1 MFSSIGT
8 LLLSDLSGPPSS
20 NPGATLAGPI
30 ADDHHEAT
38 MAAQEREAVEL
49 YGISRLIRFTL
60 LSLYAALVLPLPFLA
75 PSAWR
80 LACLLALLLGGVPIL
95 GLLSERV
102 ELSRNGLRVGYPA
115 WSGWLLRRGWSLPWS
130 AITALT
136 PVTTSQGGRVYYVRV
151 KPDPTQDMVQRIT
164 AYLLPQRLERF
175 DVFLDRFTHYTG
187 LSTADVVRL
196 TPIWTYQLLA
206 ILSVLLLLGESI
218 GLLRLR

>member
-1 MFSSIGT
+1 M
-8 LLLSDLSGPPSS
+8 SDLRGLASS
-20 NPGATLAGPI
+20 DPGATLAEPSGDVPF
-30 ADDHHEAT
+30 EAT
-38 MAAQEREAVEL
+38 MAFQEQEDVEL

-75 PSAWR
+75 PPAWR
-80 LACLLALLLGGVPIL
+80 LACLLALLLGGIPIF

-102 ELSRNGLRVGYPA
+102 ELSRDGLRVGYPA

-151 KPDPTQDMVQRIT
+151 KPDPDQAAVKPIT

-175 DVFLDRFTHYTG
+175 DVFLDRFTRYTG

-196 TPIWTYQLLA
+196 TPNWTYQLLA
-206 ILSVLLLLGESI
+206 TLSLLLLLGETI
-218 GLLRLR
+218 GLLRLG